1 MKTTILR
8 LSLCVLSVCGVLAA
22 KADSTVVTT
31 VNGNPEM
38 RELVRITFDGDYAI
52 LNFADNTTETADMS
66 LVSVTLSHEDKTA
79 IDEIIA
85 DPQKTRGVRGVRGV
99 YNLRGQRIADTP
111 DGLKEG
117 IYIVNGQ
124 KVLVK

>member
-1 MKTTILR
+1 MKKLLR
-8 LSLCVLSVCGVLAA
+8 LSICLAALCPALSVMAES
-22 KADSTVVTT
+22 KVVTT
-31 VNGNPEM
+31 VNGTAET

-52 LNFADNTTETADMS
+52 LNFADNSTETADMS
-66 LVSVTLSHEDKTA
+66 LVSVTLSHDDDNTA
-79 IDEIIA
+79 LKNILSN
-85 DPQKTRGVRGVRGV
+85 PQKARGV

-111 DGLKEG
+111 EGLKEG

>member
-8 LSLCVLSVCGVLAA
+8 LSLCALSVCGVLTA
-22 KADSTVVTT
+22 KADSTVATT
-31 VNGNPEM
+31 VNGNHET

-85 DPQKTRGVRGVRGV
+85 DPQKPRGV

>member
-31 VNGNPEM
+31 VNGNPET

-66 LVSVTLSHEDKTA
+66 LVSVTLSHEDKTD

-85 DPQKTRGVRGVRGV
+85 DPQKTRGVRGV

>member
-31 VNGNPEM
+31 VNGNPET

-85 DPQKTRGVRGVRGV
+85 DPQKTRGV
-99 YNLRGQRIADTP
+99 YNLRGQCIADTP

>member
-8 LSLCVLSVCGVLAA
+8 LSLCALSVCGVLAA

-31 VNGNPEM
+31 VNGNPET

-85 DPQKTRGVRGVRGV
+85 DPKKTRGV